1 MRHMTR
7 IYSAADKTGTRQL
20 NARLLCLSCAVAAL
34 SFGASARADVL
45 TPFQATYTWLW
56 HGAAVAASTLTLE
69 QRQGETWVYSS
80 HSEPRGIGVLYPMRP
95 KLESVMRVTDQGVQ
109 PLSYH
114 ANDGTSANERGADVT
129 FDWATGRAS
138 GVYETVK
145 LDLPI
150 KSGVQDDLS
159 IQIALLVALRQGRAP
174 TNLSLIDKNT
184 IREYSYVLVG
194 NETISTKL
202 GRIDTVVY
210 ASHHEGSPRT
220 TRFWCAPS
228 KGFIPMRVEQ
238 KRIDSVEWTM
248 EIESLKGD

>member
-1 MRHMTR
+1 
-7 IYSAADKTGTRQL
+7 
-20 NARLLCLSCAVAAL
+20 
-34 SFGASARADVL
+34 
-45 TPFQATYTWLW
+45 
-56 HGAAVAASTLTLE
+56 
-69 QRQGETWVYSS
+69 
-80 HSEPRGIGVLYPMRP
+80 
-95 KLESVMRVTDQGVQ
+95 
-109 PLSYH
+109 
-114 ANDGTSANERGADVT
+114 VT

>member
-1 MRHMTR
+1 MTR

-109 PLSYH
+109 PLS
-114 ANDGTSANERGADVT
+114 
-129 FDWATGRAS
+129 
-138 GVYETVK
+138 
-145 LDLPI
+145 
-150 KSGVQDDLS
+150 
-159 IQIALLVALRQGRAP
+159 
-174 TNLSLIDKNT
+174 
-184 IREYSYVLVG
+184 
-194 NETISTKL
+194 
-202 GRIDTVVY
+202 
-210 ASHHEGSPRT
+210 
-220 TRFWCAPS
+220 
-228 KGFIPMRVEQ
+228 
-238 KRIDSVEWTM
+238 
-248 EIESLKGD
+248 